1 MDGATAVDAWFYRWR
16 GWRQWRAHSKSLS
29 SARWRGSGRSLA
41 EKGEVADRTP
51 RALIA

>member
-1 MDGATAVDAWFYRWR
+1 MDGTTTVDAWFCRQR
-16 GWRQWRAHSKSLS
+16 GWPQWRAHTESLS
-29 SARWRGSGRSLA
+29 QARRHGSGRSLA